1 MKVSLVFLLCRGQ
14 MGVVGK
20 RAKKEKKEEKFHGCS
35 STFFFE
41 LPFNSCLT

>member
-20 RAKKEKKEEKFHGCS
+20 RAKKEKKEEKFQ
-35 STFFFE
+35 
-41 LPFNSCLT
+41 LLRFNILF